1 VRWQGLCREAFLQ
14 QYAPE
19 IILGVGTG
27 LALAT
32 TRVACSYYRE
42 LAAFDEVS
50 IRMRLKSLT
59 PNRLT
64 MASQY
69 FRVAPEPELLVAEG
83 EQEVACIRR
92 VDSRQE
98 AVLLPSALRE
108 AVQSFTAT
116 ETLLT

>member
-1 VRWQGLCREAFLQ
+1 
-14 QYAPE
+14 
-19 IILGVGTG
+19 
-27 LALAT
+27 
-32 TRVACSYYRE
+32 
-42 LAAFDEVS
+42 
-50 IRMRLKSLT
+50 
-59 PNRLT
+59 
-64 MASQY
+64 
-69 FRVAPEPELLVAEG
+69 LVAEG